1 MTVVLIII
9 AVLIF
14 LITATLFI
22 NIRFEY
28 DVLNNVGKIKVML
41 YKTLILFSSGIT
53 ISDSYLNLNKKGNK
67 VIKIKIDFNDENFQF
82 VQDLQTYLFHKLYPT
97 EINFGAVIASE
108 NPFIA
113 SMMGSTLGIIIN
125 LLLARAKNS
134 VRDVKVTNNV
144 QTGFRQNM
152 FKVDIKLSVVLSI
165 YDFLWAFLKAYKAKV
180 RRREKKRRNKQI
192 AKYL

>member
-97 EINFGAVIASE
+97 KINFGAVVASE

-113 SMMGSTLGIIIN
+113 CMMGSTLGIIIN

-192 AKYL
+192 AKY

>member
-97 EINFGAVIASE
+97 EKNFGAVIASE

-113 SMMGSTLGIIIN
+113 CMMGSTLGIIIN

-192 AKYL
+192 AKY